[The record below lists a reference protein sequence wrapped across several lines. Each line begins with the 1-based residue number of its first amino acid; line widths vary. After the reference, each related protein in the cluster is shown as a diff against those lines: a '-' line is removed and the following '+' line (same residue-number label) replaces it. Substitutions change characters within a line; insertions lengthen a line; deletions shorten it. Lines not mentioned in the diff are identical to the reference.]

1 MKSIKIRT
9 NKVLKQIM
17 AENEEHPIIGRSD
30 IWLIARKKGD
40 EIGEVIKHPY
50 TSLARTDRKRRSLL
64 KRDGKDSGWV
74 SITSNDLA
82 RCGFVWL

>member
-1 MKSIKIRT
+1 MKSIA
-9 NKVLKQIM
+9 LKPNAVFKQLM
-17 AENEEHPIIGRSD
+17 AEGTLGNRSNV
-30 IWLIARKKGD
+30 WLIARKKGD

-64 KRDGKDSGWV
+64 RRDGKDSGWV
-74 SITSNDLA
+74 SITSNELA